1 MRKAFASA
9 GLALVLSL
17 GGTAAYA
24 QTGTDGN
31 MNMEQESDDSGKY
44 GLLGLL
50 GLAGLAGLARKD
62 RNRADTTTGA
72 YRADR

>member
-24 QTGTDGN
+24 QTGSEGN
-31 MNMEQESDDSGKY
+31 VEQESDDSGKY

-62 RNRADTTTGA
+62 RTRADAGTGA
-72 YRADR
+72 YCADR